1 MNVRAFAGLLAVLA
15 PAALCG
21 ACTGAGAAGPQP
33 VPRAP
38 SAAAAA
44 LAFPGAEGAGAHA
57 RGGRG
62 GRVLRVT
69 TLADSGP
76 GSLRAAIETEGPRT
90 IIFDVGGTI
99 ALASPLRVREGRVTI
114 AGQTAPGGGITL
126 RDQPFLIEADDVV
139 VRYIRARLGDVRGVE
154 ADAFSI
160 VRGRRIIVDHV
171 SASWS
176 VDETLSAGQQT
187 RDASGGVHDVTV
199 QWSIIAESLNGSGHA
214 KGSHGY
220 GSLIRAG
227 FGARLSWHHNLWAH
241 HSARMPRPGNYNGP
255 EIDPTG
261 PLMEFRSNVFYNWG
275 GTRSGYN
282 ADEATHIAYNF
293 IDNAYVPGPNSTR
306 PIAFQESNRLARAF
320 FAGNSMNGAV
330 PADPWS
336 LVTGVAVAANRLSRP
351 IDVAPVRPDPAAR
364 AFERVLAGAG
374 ASRARDAV
382 DARVVASVRSRGG
395 TIIDSQSEVGG
406 WPGLAPGT
414 PWRDGDGDG
423 MPDEWERRNRFDPSD
438 PVDGN
443 SDRDRDGYTNFEEWL
458 AELAG

>member
-1 MNVRAFAGLLAVLA
+1 MRAFADLLAAAV

-21 ACTGAGAAGPQP
+21 ACTGAGAAGPQSTSA
-33 VPRAP
+33 VEAP
-38 SAAAAA
+38 
-44 LAFPGAEGAGAHA
+44 AFPGAEGAGAHS

-62 GRVLRVT
+62 GQILRVT

-76 GSLRAAIETEGPRT
+76 GSLRAAVETPGPRT
-90 IIFDVGGTI
+90 IIFDIGGTI
-99 ALASPLRVREGRVTI
+99 ALESPLRVREGRVTI

-126 RDQPFLIEADDVV
+126 RNQPFLIEADDVV
-139 VRYIRARLGDVRGVE
+139 VRFIRARLGDISGVE

-176 VDETLSAGQQT
+176 VDETLSAGEPT
-187 RDASGGVHDVTV
+187 RTAEGGVHDVTV

-241 HSARMPRPGNYNGP
+241 HSARMPRPGNYNAP
-255 EIDPTG
+255 AIDPTG
-261 PLMEFRSNVFYNWG
+261 PLMEFRSNLFYNWG
-275 GTRSGYN
+275 GQRSGYN
-282 ADEATHIAYNF
+282 ADEATRIAYNF
-293 IDNAYVPGPNSTR
+293 IDNAYVAGPNSTR
-306 PIAFQESNRLARAF
+306 PIAFHESNALARAY
-320 FAGNSMNGAV
+320 FAGNSMTGTV

-336 LVTGVAVAANRLSRP
+336 LVSGTAVPTNRLTQP
-351 IDVAPVRPDPAAR
+351 IDVAPVRPDPAAS
-364 AFERVLAGAG
+364 AFERVLARAG

-382 DARVVASVRSRGG
+382 DTRVVASVRSRGG

-406 WPGLAPGT
+406 WPDLASGT

-423 MPDEWERRNRFDPSD
+423 MPDDWERRHGFDPRSAA
-438 PVDGN
+438 DGN
-443 SDRDRDGYTNFEEWL
+443 GDRDRDGFTNVEEWL
-458 AELAG
+458 AELAGA